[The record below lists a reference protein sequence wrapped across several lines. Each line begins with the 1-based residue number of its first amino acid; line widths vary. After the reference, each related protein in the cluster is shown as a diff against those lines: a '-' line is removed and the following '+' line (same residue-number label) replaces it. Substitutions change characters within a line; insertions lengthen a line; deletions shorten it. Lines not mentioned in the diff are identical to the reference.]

1 MVFFREGRDAVK
13 KSLLSM
19 AVNLVSKPKRNSNDL
34 LNIKW
39 FNVFMEFIFQLGVPF
54 LQNVEN
60 EVLIIS

>member
-1 MVFFREGRDAVK
+1 MFFFREGRDAVK

-19 AVNLVSKPKRNSNDL
+19 AVNLVSEPKRNSNDL